1 MDDAIII
8 STQIIIAP
16 SVAVLERLEGY
27 AIVRLVFLAI
37 NIQVERKFVDTIIKS
52 SRLFILSLT
61 IPICQAPQ
69 SLRPFSNV
77 N

>member
-8 STQIIIAP
+8 STLIIIAP

-27 AIVRLVFLAI
+27 AIVRFVFLAI

-61 IPICQAPQ
+61 IGYQFVKRRSHSALFQ
-69 SLRPFSNV
+69 T
-77 N
+77 

>member
-37 NIQVERKFVDTIIKS
+37 NFKVERKFVDIAIKS
-52 SRLFILSLT
+52 NRLFILSLAT
-61 IPICQAPQ
+61 NSSSAAVTP
-69 SLRPFSNV
+69 PFFYV